1 MNEGT
6 TSVKT
11 PKESA
16 VRGRMIRLTVGGKAY
31 WLNIDH
37 LISVEP
43 STTPY
48 PDGTWITLVDND
60 GFWAAES
67 PDEVVAL
74 VRAASPPDLSSIAML
89 LAAVRPAEK
98 VSSSGS
104 CGDSQADEN
113 VTR

>member
-1 MNEGT
+1 M
-6 TSVKT
+6 SS
-11 PKESA
+11 KESA
-16 VRGRMIRLTVGGKAY
+16 VRGNMIRLTVGGKAY

-43 STTPY
+43 PPSQY
-48 PDGTWITLVDND
+48 SDGSWITQIESVQ
-60 GFWAAES
+60 FWAAES

-74 VRAASPPDLSSIAML
+74 VRAASPPDLSSIAIL

-98 VSSSGS
+98 VSSRGS
-104 CGDSQADEN
+104 CGDSQADGS

>member
-1 MNEGT
+1 MSEGT
-6 TSVKT
+6 SSVKT

-16 VRGRMIRLTVGGKAY
+16 VRGKMIRLTDGGKAY

-60 GFWAAES
+60 GFWAEES

-74 VRAASPPDLSSIAML
+74 VRAASPPDLSSIAMML
-89 LAAVRPAEK
+89 MAVRPAEK
-98 VSSSGS
+98 ASSRGN